1 MFMTNNA
8 CALNSNIIMIEVT
21 IMFEW
26 SLFHPFVLQVTITN
40 NNSPVITASVQ
51 GTASAA
57 NTNNDNDQNTATSMN
72 TNTNNNGRNFN
83 QGLQFGRVLS
93 ETLQGKGKVEKK
105 VRKVLPK
112 KKKSG
117 SILLETLI
125 SSLNLLKVSVPKAQ

>member
-1 MFMTNNA
+1 MFLTNNE
-8 CALNSNIIMIEVT
+8 CVHVKLNFPNIIMIEY
-21 IMFEW
+21 
-26 SLFHPFVLQVTITN
+26 LFFCHPFVLQVTITN

>member
-1 MFMTNNA
+1 M
-8 CALNSNIIMIEVT
+8 
-21 IMFEW
+21 
-26 SLFHPFVLQVTITN
+26 TITN

-93 ETLQGKGKVEKK
+93 ETLQGKGKVKKK
-105 VRKVLPK
+105 VKKVLPK
-112 KKKSG
+112 KNKSG